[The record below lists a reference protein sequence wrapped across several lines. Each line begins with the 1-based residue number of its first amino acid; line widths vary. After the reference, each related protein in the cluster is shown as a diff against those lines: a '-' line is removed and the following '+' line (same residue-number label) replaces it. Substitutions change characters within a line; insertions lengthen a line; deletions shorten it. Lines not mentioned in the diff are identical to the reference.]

1 MPPIDIKSLE
11 CLCLIEEGL
20 VNLEMLVLYGLL
32 RKEKFGSGRIALLEL
47 LCEDLVD
54 GQRTAMVLHLLG
66 NTVE

>member
-47 LCEDLVD
+47 LCEDFVD
-54 GQRTAMVLHLLG
+54 GEGTAMVLHLLG